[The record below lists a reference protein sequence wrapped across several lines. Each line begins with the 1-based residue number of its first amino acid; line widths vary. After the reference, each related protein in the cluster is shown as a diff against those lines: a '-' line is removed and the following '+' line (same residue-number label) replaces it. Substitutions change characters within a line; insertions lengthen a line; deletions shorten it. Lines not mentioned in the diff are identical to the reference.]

1 MERKIKAG
9 ENLKKLRE
17 DDKTTQKDLSKR
29 LGISQSYL
37 SKIENG
43 FANYSSLILVKIANL
58 FGITLDDLIYGTNGD
73 D

>member
-43 FANYSSLILVKIANL
+43 FANYSSLILVKIANI
-58 FGITLDDLIYGTNGD
+58 FGITLDELIYGTNGD
-73 D
+73 N